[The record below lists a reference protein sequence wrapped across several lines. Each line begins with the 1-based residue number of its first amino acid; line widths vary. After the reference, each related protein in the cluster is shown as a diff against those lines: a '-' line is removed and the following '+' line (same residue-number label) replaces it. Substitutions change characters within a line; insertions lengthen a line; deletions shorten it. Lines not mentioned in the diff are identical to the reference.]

1 MIVLKKISLLA
12 FVFVA
17 FLFNIYFVQNVKAYE
32 EGTFEDET
40 CVSQEEWESALKFA
54 TVDYTFDKQ
63 NGKFSTEGKQKY
75 TDFESDYKE
84 KDAYVV
90 FYTTSSDGK
99 TLYAYVPSYDGV
111 KDAPDM
117 NTMLSDRGISTVSSC
132 DGDESIYVVNKT
144 VVGTE
149 YSCQIVEDTY
159 YDQNGVEVS
168 ESEYN
173 QACNGSNNSGGN
185 NTNSGSNG
193 SESSDNGYVE
203 KDVANTASAASI
215 IGIVVGVIM
224 IGGAAYVI
232 YTKYKKN
239 QA

>member
-1 MIVLKKISLLA
+1 MKKISLLA
-12 FVFVA
+12 FIFVA

-32 EGTFEDET
+32 EGTFEDED
-40 CVSQEEWESALKFA
+40 CISQEQWESALKSA

-63 NGKFSTEGKQKY
+63 SGKFSTEGKQKY
-75 TDFESDYKE
+75 TDFESNYKE
-84 KDAYVV
+84 KDTYIV

-117 NTMLSDRGISTVSSC
+117 NTMLSDRGISTTSSC
-132 DGDESIYVVNKT
+132 DGDESIYIVSKT
-144 VVGTE
+144 AQGTE

-159 YDQNGVEVS
+159 YDQNGMEVS

-173 QACNGSNNSGGN
+173 EACNGSNENGT

-193 SESSDNGYVE
+193 SESKDDGYVE

-215 IGIVVGVIM
+215 IGIVVGAIM
-224 IGGAAYVI
+224 IGGAGYVI